1 MQRLWFWFLVSVLF
15 LMQSPPRWLT
25 RAVSIFYGT
34 LTIQIV
40 SALALI
46 PRDVQAAA
54 AVDLWNSGF
63 SDPVLLCLCSYLV
76 LLSATASLFFW
87 HAVVPAEV
95 KIALHDRRN
104 GR

>member
-15 LMQSPPRWLT
+15 LMQSPPKWLA
-25 RAVSIFYGT
+25 RAVSIVYGF
-34 LTIQIV
+34 LTIHIV
-40 SALALI
+40 SGLALI

-54 AVDLWNSGF
+54 AVELWNSGF

-76 LLSATASLFFW
+76 LLSATASLFFRQ
-87 HAVVPAEV
+87 VVIPAEV
-95 KIALHDRRN
+95 KIALHDRRH